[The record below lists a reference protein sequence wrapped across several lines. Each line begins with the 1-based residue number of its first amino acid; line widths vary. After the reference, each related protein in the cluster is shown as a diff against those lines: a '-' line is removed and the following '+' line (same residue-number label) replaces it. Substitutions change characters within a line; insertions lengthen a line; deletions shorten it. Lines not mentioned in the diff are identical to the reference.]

1 MRARADVPCLAET
14 RSDAPLNRKGTNMAR
29 KTTGTLIWTKAGW
42 AARAP
47 IVAGYVDGKPV
58 REKRW
63 FALETENKTRRS
75 LGAS

>member
-1 MRARADVPCLAET
+1 
-14 RSDAPLNRKGTNMAR
+14 MAR